1 MAVPVDLK
9 NLLTFRTVAE
19 KGSFSL
25 AAEQLEISQ
34 PAVSLQIRALERLL
48 GHRLLDRR
56 GRRLTLTEAGGVV
69 YRYAAR
75 MLTMEDEL
83 THELEAIGTRVA
95 GRLVIGSSTGLGEDV
110 LPRVCAAFRSAHPDV
125 TVSLVVQDSQSVCRR
140 VLDGEL
146 ELGVV
151 GVALAQRG
159 LVFEPFLHDEL
170 VLITPPDHPLAG
182 RERVRLEELVDVPL
196 LLQQE
201 GSGVRAVLEAALR
214 ARGLRTKDMNVA
226 MELGLQQSVKSA
238 VLDGVGVTVISRLAV
253 EREVA
258 DGRLVALELEGP
270 GLARD
275 FHSVRR
281 AGRTLSRLPTLFLDF
296 ARERIGAG
304 PAAAVV

>member
-1 MAVPVDLK
+1 MDLK
-9 NLLTFRTVAE
+9 NLLTFRTVVE

-56 GRRLTLTEAGGVV
+56 GRRLSLTDAGTIVF
-69 YRYAAR
+69 RYANR

-83 THELEAIGTRVA
+83 AHELDAIGHKVA

-110 LPRVCAAFRSAHPDV
+110 LPRVCAAFRRAHPDV

-151 GVALAQRG
+151 GVAIAHRG

-170 VLITPPDHPLAG
+170 VLIAPPDHPLAG
-182 RERVRLEELVDVPL
+182 RERVRLEELADVPL

-214 ARGLRTKDMNVA
+214 SRGLRTRDLNVA

-258 DGRLVALELEGP
+258 EGRLVALELEGP

-281 AGRTLSRLPTLFLDF
+281 ASRTLPRLPALFLEF
-296 ARERIGAG
+296 AREAIGAG
-304 PAAAVV
+304 PAPAHA

>member
-1 MAVPVDLK
+1 MDLK
-9 NLLTFRTVAE
+9 NLLTFRTVVE

-34 PAVSLQIRALERLL
+34 PAVSLQIRSLERLL

-56 GRRLTLTEAGGVV
+56 GRKLSLTDAGTIV
-69 YRYAAR
+69 YRYANR
-75 MLTMEDEL
+75 MLAMEDEL
-83 THELEAIGTRVA
+83 ANELDAIGQTVA

-110 LPRVCAAFRSAHPDV
+110 LPRVCAAFRREHPDV
-125 TVSLVVQDSQSVCRR
+125 SVSLVVQDSQTVCRR

-151 GVALAQRG
+151 GVALAHRG

-170 VLITPPDHPLAG
+170 VLIAPPGHPLAG
-182 RERVRLEELVDVPL
+182 RERVRLEELTTVPL

-214 ARGLRTKDMNVA
+214 ARGLRTRDLDVA

-258 DGRLVALELEGP
+258 EGRLVALELEGP

-281 AGRTLSRLPTLFLDF
+281 ASRTLPRLPALFLEF
-296 ARERIGAG
+296 ARDAVGATAIASG
-304 PAAAVV
+304 A